1 MAQHNEL
8 GAWGENVARE
18 YLITKGYAIMEYD
31 TRRGHFEVD
40 VIALKDNLIIFVEV
54 KTRSSGLFDPLDAI
68 TPQKIR
74 NICRAANSFVRRYNF
89 HQEVQFD
96 VIAIIGTPESGY
108 EIEHIPDAFQPPLG
122 GYR

>member
-8 GAWGENVARE
+8 GAWGEKVARE
-18 YLITKGYAIMEYD
+18 YLIVKGYTIVEKD

-40 VIALKDNLIIFVEV
+40 VIALKDNRIIFVEV
-54 KTRSSGLFDPLDAI
+54 KTRTSGSFDPLDAI

-74 NICRAANSFVRRYNF
+74 NICRAANSYVRIYNY
-89 HQEVQFD
+89 HHEVQFD
-96 VIAIIGTPESGY
+96 VIAIVGSPDGGY
-108 EIEHIPDAFQPPLG
+108 EIEHIPDAFQPPLS